1 MTFIPDSTVMVIHS
15 AVREQTCLLKG
26 RAEVILTAGS
36 VVLRKGVEEK
46 YLIQNSAT
54 ELTLFDCQSNKKK

>member
-1 MTFIPDSTVMVIHS
+1 MTFIPDSAVMVK

-26 RAEVILTAGS
+26 RAEVILTTGS
-36 VVLRKGVEEK
+36 EVLRKGVEEK

-54 ELTLFDCQSNKKK
+54 ELTLFYCQSNKKK

>member
-1 MTFIPDSTVMVIHS
+1 MTVIPDSAVMII
-15 AVREQTCLLKG
+15 AEREQMCLLKG

-46 YLIQNSAT
+46 CLIQNSPT
-54 ELTLFDCQSNKKK
+54 ELTLFYCQSNKKK